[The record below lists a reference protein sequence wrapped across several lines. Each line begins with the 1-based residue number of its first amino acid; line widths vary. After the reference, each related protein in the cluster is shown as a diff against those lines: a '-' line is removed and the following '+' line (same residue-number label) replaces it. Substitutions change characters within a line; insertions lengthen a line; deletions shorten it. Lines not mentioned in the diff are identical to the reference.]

1 MTAASKRQ
9 KPPGKPP
16 QPTAPPEDNAI
27 ELRLGHRFARPE
39 LLQLALTHR
48 SHTYEARHGVPKVI
62 LPARPDQREMR
73 NQPGTDNEQLEF
85 LGDAVLGLAVTEA
98 LFGEFPQCSE
108 GELTRMRSNLVSRK
122 RMAEM
127 GAELGLGETLR
138 LGQSA
143 EQNGGRTKPALL
155 ANAAEAVLAALYLDV
170 RDSGGDGLKA
180 VQSVALR
187 YLVQPEVEAMRSA
200 LANEAGRG
208 AMRDHKTL
216 LQERVQ
222 AAAAGKLRYV
232 DTDQSG
238 PPHQRRF
245 AVEAQLE
252 TAEGVQVLAAAE
264 GPSKKEAQQRAAEL
278 ALAQWPVK
286 KPAAGAREEAGC

>member
-1 MTAASKRQ
+1 
-9 KPPGKPP
+9 
-16 QPTAPPEDNAI
+16 
-27 ELRLGHRFARPE
+27 
-39 LLQLALTHR
+39 
-48 SHTYEARHGVPKVI
+48 
-62 LPARPDQREMR
+62 
-73 NQPGTDNEQLEF
+73 
-85 LGDAVLGLAVTEA
+85 
-98 LFGEFPQCSE
+98 
-108 GELTRMRSNLVSRK
+108 
-122 RMAEM
+122 MAEM
-127 GAELGLGETLR
+127 GAELGLAEALR

-170 RDSGGDGLKA
+170 RDAGGDGLKA

-200 LANEAGRG
+200 LASEAGRG

-222 AAAAGKLRYV
+222 AEAAGKLRYI

-252 TAEGVQVLAAAE
+252 NSDGVQVLAAAE

-278 ALAQWPVK
+278 ALAQWNSKAPSAK
-286 KPAAGAREEAGC
+286 QRSEALS